1 MIKHARP
8 KILKQDII
16 NVNKVLKSQ
25 YLTTGPEI
33 LRFEKNY
40 PPYANQNML

>member
-1 MIKHARP
+1 MIHTRT

-25 YLTTGPEI
+25 YLTTGQE
-33 LRFEKNY
+33 FWDWKNY
-40 PPYANQNML
+40 PPYANQNIYDM